1 MTGVCE
7 KEDMMKKT
15 GILVFLLIVLLVIVA
30 LRYFFGGDRPVEPTA
45 EPVPV
50 TSAETQTAAPTPEA
64 AAAVEPE
71 MTPAAEL
78 QATPEPVPTY
88 IIATGNEAETF
99 ESDFEPLP
107 VEEEYVVDVQGEQF
121 GEAYG

>member
-1 MTGVCE
+1 M
-7 KEDMMKKT
+7 
-15 GILVFLLIVLLVIVA
+15 
-30 LRYFFGGDRPVEPTA
+30 
-45 EPVPV
+45 

-71 MTPAAEL
+71 VTPAAEL

>member
-78 QATPEPVPTY
+78 QAMPEPVPTY

>member
-1 MTGVCE
+1 
-7 KEDMMKKT
+7 MKKT

-64 AAAVEPE
+64 AAAVEPQ